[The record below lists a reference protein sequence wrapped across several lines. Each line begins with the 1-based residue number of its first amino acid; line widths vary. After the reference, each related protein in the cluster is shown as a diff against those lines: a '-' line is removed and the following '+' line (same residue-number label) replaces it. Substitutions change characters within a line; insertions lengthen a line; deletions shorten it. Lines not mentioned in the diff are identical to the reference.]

1 MNNIFD
7 LSNIKSFSHEVF
19 EELFQNENIRIERIV
34 STGQITPEG
43 DWYDSEFNEWVI
55 LLEGEAEITFE
66 DGTIQKLQK
75 GSYFS
80 ISAHQKHR
88 VSYTSSNPP
97 CIWLA
102 VHF

>member
-7 LSNIKSFSHEVF
+7 LSSIRDFSKEVF
-19 EELFQNENIRIERIV
+19 EELFQNKNIRIERIV
-34 STGQITPEG
+34 STGQITPE
-43 DWYDSEFNEWVI
+43 DNWYDSEFNEWII

-66 DGTIQKLQK
+66 DGNVEKLQK
-75 GSYFS
+75 GSYFC
-80 ISAHQKHR
+80 ISANRKHR
-88 VSYTSSNPP
+88 VTYTSSNPQ